1 MRAEILDT
9 TILGLL
15 AEGPTHGYDL
25 KRRLTGILGPLRAL
39 SFGSLYPALKRLE
52 HRGDIA
58 RELLPAT
65 TRRSKVNYIITEQ
78 GEKRLQIWLQGNTP
92 ADWDDDG
99 FAVRLALFSQTES
112 RIRLR
117 ILQGRRTRLEE
128 RLAALDA
135 VWSGSIQAVHNYVH
149 QLHQHSL
156 ESTQREMYWIDEL
169 IRTEN
174 QKSTKQRVRS
184 VRE

>member
-1 MRAEILDT
+1 LDT

-25 KRRLTGILGPLRAL
+25 KRRLTAILGPLRAL

-52 HRGDIA
+52 QAGDIA
-58 RELLPAT
+58 RELLPAP
-65 TRRSKVNYIITEQ
+65 TRRSKVNYIITSQ
-78 GEKRLQIWLQGNTP
+78 GEQRLHTWLQGNTP

-99 FAVRLALFSQTES
+99 FAVRLALFSQTET

-128 RLAALDA
+128 RLAALDEA
-135 VWSGSIQAVHNYVH
+135 WAGKSQEVDVYVQ
-149 QLHQHSL
+149 QLHQHSI

-169 IRTEN
+169 IRTEQ
-174 QKSTKQRVRS
+174 QKLPQQRTRNPHD
-184 VRE
+184 